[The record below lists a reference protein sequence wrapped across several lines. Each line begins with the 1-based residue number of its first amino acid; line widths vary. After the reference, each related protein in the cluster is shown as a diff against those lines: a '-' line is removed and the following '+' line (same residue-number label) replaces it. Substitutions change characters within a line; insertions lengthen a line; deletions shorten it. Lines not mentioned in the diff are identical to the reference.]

1 MSAAALILRLK
12 RVGSGSDNFL
22 ESGSRKGSPL
32 RATRMRYVVIGFCVF
47 AAACGNAAPTAPTSS
62 LSQTGGGIAEAR
74 GGSALPFKGDLHA
87 TEAVAGNLH
96 HLAGA
101 GNGTNLGGF
110 TYTADITVDEA
121 TGEGKGTV
129 AWTAANGDR
138 VFASTTGGVVLE
150 DFPTIGIRETQV
162 ITGGTGRFAGA
173 SGSVIVDR
181 SLDLLTG
188 ATSGSYN
195 GTINLG
201 Y

>member
-1 MSAAALILRLK
+1 
-12 RVGSGSDNFL
+12 
-22 ESGSRKGSPL
+22 
-32 RATRMRYVVIGFCVF
+32 MRYVVLGFCVL

-62 LSQTGGGIAEAR
+62 LSQSGGGTTEAG

-87 TEAVAGNLH
+87 TEAVEGDLH
-96 HLAGA
+96 HLAGG
-101 GNGTNLGGF
+101 GNGTHLGGF

-121 TGEGKGTV
+121 TGEGQGTV
-129 AWTAANGDR
+129 VWTAANGDR

-150 DFPTIGIRETQV
+150 NFPTIGIRETQV

-188 ATSGSYN
+188 ATSGSYS
-195 GTINLG
+195 GTINLSH
-201 Y
+201 